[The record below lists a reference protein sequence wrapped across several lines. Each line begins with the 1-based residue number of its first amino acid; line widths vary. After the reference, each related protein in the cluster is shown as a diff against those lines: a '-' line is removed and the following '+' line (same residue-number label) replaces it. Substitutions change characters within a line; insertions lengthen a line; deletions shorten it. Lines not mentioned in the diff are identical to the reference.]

1 MFRCVRILLKIKF
14 CMQHIEKSARLIFFF
29 KSNDL
34 LKIFRADVFITK
46 IDPNLN
52 IELLSPLFSCWNT
65 ESLLFFHF
73 FNYSMKRVLN
83 WKATYSLDRFRFSL
97 LTVRFYNKCMECV
110 IHSVL
115 LSDIKL
121 CIGSINWPTPAL
133 RSELKTK

>member
-1 MFRCVRILLKIKF
+1 MKKVPFSRENHSHSLLTQLNVPLCAHFIENKILYAAHREE
-14 CMQHIEKSARLIFFF
+14 CQTNFFF

-83 WKATYSLDRFRFSL
+83 
-97 LTVRFYNKCMECV
+97 
-110 IHSVL
+110 
-115 LSDIKL
+115 
-121 CIGSINWPTPAL
+121 
-133 RSELKTK
+133 